1 MHIKVYSDTFSKQEN
16 HKLLHF
22 QLTPTNFSH
31 RTTKESAFFCF
42 EKENGDRNFPPSGT
56 VEVLYSNHITCWHD
70 STIRAVSM
78 LVGKTLDH
86 TNLNGDSIQCP
97 PTKKSSRSTRKP
109 ETFPICKWLN
119 HPYFMAHLMFLS
131 KINCMILSALMMAC
145 TNISKW

>member
-22 QLTPTNFSH
+22 QQTPTNFSH

-97 PTKKSSRSTRKP
+97 PTKKKLTFDPKARNVFNLQMAQSSIFHG
-109 ETFPICKWLN
+109 TFNVSI
-119 HPYFMAHLMFLS
+119 
-131 KINCMILSALMMAC
+131 
-145 TNISKW
+145 